1 LAFCLPT
8 SEKPEPFPEESTF
21 VSSYRQ
27 NIPATRVTTATS
39 SGMAI
44 LRGGRGRGRPRG
56 GGYSVD
62 TAASASTGRGSAAPP
77 GRGTRGTRLGT
88 TGARGGTAARGA
100 VGARGGT
107 AAARIVAGARGGS
120 DVASAGGQS
129 STTIT
134 MRGRGRVEWLLFG
147 DGSSST
153 TTSSQGVEN
162 AVEIDASQAAPDDLS
177 QA

>member
-1 LAFCLPT
+1 MVNALNHEVPT
-8 SEKPEPFPEESTF
+8 IIFEEPEPFPEESTF

-44 LRGGRGRGRPRG
+44 LRGGRGRGRPKG
-56 GGYSVD
+56 
-62 TAASASTGRGSAAPP
+62 AAAPP

-88 TGARGGTAARGA
+88 TGARGGTAARGD
-100 VGARGGT
+100 VGARGVT
-107 AAARIVAGARGGS
+107 AAARVVAGARGGS
-120 DVASAGGQS
+120 AVASAGGQS
-129 STTIT
+129 STTIPT
-134 MRGRGRVEWLLFG
+134 RGRGRAEWLLFG
-147 DGSSST
+147 DGSST
-153 TTSSQGVEN
+153 TTTASQGVEN

>member
-1 LAFCLPT
+1 
-8 SEKPEPFPEESTF
+8 
-21 VSSYRQ
+21 
-27 NIPATRVTTATS
+27 
-39 SGMAI
+39 
-44 LRGGRGRGRPRG
+44 
-56 GGYSVD
+56 
-62 TAASASTGRGSAAPP
+62 
-77 GRGTRGTRLGT
+77 LGT
-88 TGARGGTAARGA
+88 T
-100 VGARGGT
+100 GARGGT